1 MLKPFLR
8 KKSKKNKSPGFI
20 ESLETTHPKIHK
32 FLNRRPEY
40 DKDLVDLVKEYSH
53 YALYDGSIWGS
64 STEIQTYRVIPQML
78 KDPLIQSG
86 LAVIM
91 ETAFQTNDKQKL
103 MWVDSEY
110 KIIKDE
116 LEAFH
121 NRTNRQTQILQM
133 GYNLLLWGNL
143 PFRHVFNSNGQLDHV
158 IPIADFTS
166 VIPMVYSNQTI
177 GYLRDGEYKFPYEY
191 SYAQLQYY
199 KNMGG
204 TSYSHVSASLSQ
216 DEDAF
221 MNEFMLAPSYLS
233 TALQPWKNIRI
244 IEDALLLSRMDQ
256 SNYYRLITVGVGP
269 EVDAK
274 ASIRTLNFY
283 RDLFKKV
290 RRISYDSNGMAS
302 KGSNQEFE
310 VILPESARSKVDIKD
325 IGGNLEVRAIEDL
338 NKQLNKL
345 FSALRIQPWMIGY
358 SQEVPGGG
366 LGESPAYIMDTR
378 LSKLAKTLLF
388 SVTETLYKIDTIYL
402 QSRGFDV
409 TTDMWS
415 YGSVSSTLM
424 EDKIRAENL
433 ETSVGNLKAISTQ
446 FREMELDYN
455 KKYLVETI
463 LGSAFTSS
471 NIDIKKLFEEVKTEK
486 VPDSLV
492 SFKSASLKNTL
503 QIISNGVL
511 QNTEAGK
518 VLKTYFNNIEG
529 ENPVFKITKK
539 GKVSWEDVLE
549 DRFPFD
555 KELEIDLSSISGP
568 SSKTSEELVGDFDK
582 LLQAKNVEKETFAY
596 VPISFPVLIPSNI
609 KITLEDIQNA
619 AVRPIESLVKTPGG
633 FLFQKKSDLATY
645 IYLYKSDLTTCIV
658 KNFIKTS

>member
-1 MLKPFLR
+1 MPGPFSR
-8 KKSKKNKSPGFI
+8 KKKSIGYSG
-20 ESLETTHPKIHK
+20 SLEESHPKIHK
-32 FLNRRPEY
+32 FLRRRFQNTE
-40 DKDLVDLVKEYSH
+40 DLVELVKEYSH
-53 YALYDGSIWGS
+53 YALYDGSIWGA
-64 STEIQTYRVIPQML
+64 STEVQTYRVIPQML

-91 ETAFQTNDKQKL
+91 ETAFQTDEKQKL
-103 MWVDSEY
+103 MWINSEH
-110 KIIKDE
+110 KTIKDE
-116 LEAFH
+116 LEEFH
-121 NRTNRQTQILQM
+121 SRTNRQTLILQM

-143 PFRHVFNSNGQLDHV
+143 PFRHVFNDRGQLDHV

-166 VIPMVYSNQTI
+166 IIPMIYSNQTI
-177 GYLRDGEYKFPYEY
+177 RYLRDGEYKFPYEY

-221 MNEFMLAPSYLS
+221 TNEFMLAPSYLS

-256 SNYYRLITVGVGP
+256 SNYYRLITVGVGQ

-274 ASIRTLNFY
+274 ASIRILNFY

-310 VILPESARSKVDIKD
+310 VILPESARSKVEIKD

-388 SVTETLYKIDTIYL
+388 SVTETLYKIDMIYL
-402 QSRGFDV
+402 QSRGYDV
-409 TTDMWS
+409 NTDMWS

-424 EDKIRAENL
+424 EDKIRSENL
-433 ETSVGNLKAISTQ
+433 ETAVGNLKAISTQ
-446 FREMELDYN
+446 FKEMELDYN
-455 KKYLVETI
+455 KKYLVETV
-463 LGSAFTSS
+463 LGPAFTSS
-471 NIDIKKLFEEVKTEK
+471 NIDIKKLFEQVMETPKIPMPVT
-486 VPDSLV
+486 
-492 SFKSASLKNTL
+492 SFKSRFLENTL
-503 QIISNGVL
+503 EIISNGTL
-511 QNTEAGK
+511 QNTETGK
-518 VLKTYFNNIEG
+518 VLKTYLTNIGIEK
-529 ENPVFKITKK
+529 NPIFKITKN
-539 GKVSWEDVLE
+539 GKIPWEDVME

-555 KELEIDLSSISGP
+555 KELEIDLSSLSGLSP
-568 SSKTSEELVGDFDK
+568 RTSEELVKDFNK
-582 LLQAKNVEKETFAY
+582 LLQSKNIKREPLAFI
-596 VPISFPVLIPSNI
+596 PITFPVLVPSDI
-609 KITLEDIQNA
+609 KMTLEDINNSA
-619 AVRPIESLVKTPGG
+619 IKPIESLIKTPGG
-633 FLFQKKSDLATY
+633 LLFQKKSDLATY
-645 IYLYKSDLTTCIV
+645 LYLHKSNLTTCIV
-658 KNFIKTS
+658 QNLITTS